1 ADGPL
6 EAATI
11 SGAPF
16 SLQTRTV
23 RIFKHAKAATQSSNF
38 PGEVWTMD
46 WDVLPKG
53 GRWENSLMGWASSSD
68 EMQATNLKFKTKE
81 DAIRFAERQGYGYF
95 VQEPKNRVFRPKA
108 YASLFTVCA
117 PPAD

>member
-1 ADGPL
+1 
-6 EAATI
+6 
-11 SGAPF
+11 
-16 SLQTRTV
+16 
-23 RIFKHAKAATQSSNF
+23 
-38 PGEVWTMD
+38 MD